1 MNAME
6 FINDYPLMVESIKR
20 IADPKYLPAIEALEA
35 TYPHDLVTPDSFFTS
50 RNHAL
55 GNVFAYFLDQ
65 VGNLGL

>member
-6 FINDYPLMVESIKR
+6 FINDYPEMVESIKH
-20 IADPKYLPAIEALEA
+20 IADPKYLPAIEMLEA
-35 TYPHDLVTPDSFFTS
+35 AGPHDFVTPESFFTN

-65 VGNLGL
+65 VGSLGL